1 MHSVLLSTGEMSLF
15 YLQPS
20 PVRVNNE
27 ALQTRSTEEESGAES
42 QTDTDAESAG
52 SSNANALAWQDDPEF
67 QAKVR

>member
-1 MHSVLLSTGEMSLF
+1 MSSF

-27 ALQTRSTEEESGAES
+27 GLQTRSTEEESGAES

-52 SSNANALAWQDDPEF
+52 SSHANALAWQDDPEF